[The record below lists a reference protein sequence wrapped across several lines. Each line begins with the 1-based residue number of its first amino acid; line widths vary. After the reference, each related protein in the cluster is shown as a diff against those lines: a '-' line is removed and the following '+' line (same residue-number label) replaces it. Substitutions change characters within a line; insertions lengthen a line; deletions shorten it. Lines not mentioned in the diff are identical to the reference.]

1 MDILKHMD
9 EQKIITFGDPDP
21 KQATQEKTRT
31 ILREGGMIPHAMYI
45 LDKRRSTGNRKYF
58 LLFREDEWTPCNW
71 YLNSDTLNIIEGS
84 QTKQFGHHFTISLYK
99 F

>member
-1 MDILKHMD
+1 MGILQDIED
-9 EQKIITFGDPDP
+9 QKIITFGNPDP

-31 ILREGGMIPHAMYI
+31 KLREGGMIPHAMYI
-45 LDKRRSTGNRKYF
+45 LDKRRSTPERKYF
-58 LLFREDEWTPCNW
+58 LLFLEEQWVPCKW
-71 YLNSDTLNIIEGS
+71 YLNPDTLNIIEEF